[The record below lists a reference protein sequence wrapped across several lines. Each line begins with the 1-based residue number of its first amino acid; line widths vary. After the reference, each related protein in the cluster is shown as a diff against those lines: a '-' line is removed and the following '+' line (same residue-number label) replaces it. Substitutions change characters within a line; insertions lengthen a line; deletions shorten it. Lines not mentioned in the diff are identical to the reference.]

1 MKDTLLSQLRFCT
14 RLPSLP
20 SIAMKIIDL
29 AGKADTSLNQISHY
43 ISLDPALAVKIVKTA
58 NSPLYKSRHPINNIG
73 QAVNILGTN
82 GVMTIALS
90 FSLTDSLMKQSS
102 NMLNPAGSNL
112 FWRRSITSALAC
124 RALGKRLGME
134 RLLDDLFLAALL
146 QDIGILAFSALLPEE
161 YPGLFRATT
170 CHEEVYNMERGKY
183 GISHDEIGAALLAR
197 WKLPGY
203 VIDACKHSH
212 PQSSYKGG
220 SNQPGI
226 NECVAASSSI
236 AEYFLATGDEIK
248 ITAIVNVTNSSLGLD
263 QFMLVE
269 VLRDM
274 KNELQHVEELF
285 AVSIL
290 RSDQMNSLV
299 EEASELLTTR
309 TLVKMRELENK
320 VQHDGLTGAHN
331 RSHFDDTL
339 RCEFLFS
346 CQQQAPLAL
355 AMIDLDHFKVVNDT
369 YGHVA
374 GDGILVAIVKAI
386 SAKIRQTD
394 VLCRYGGEEF
404 VLILPGTSV
413 HDARHLLTRVQEN
426 IRAIAYT
433 LDSGHIIKVTASI
446 GVAVNMDHEK
456 SFESEREML
465 EAADS
470 ALYAA
475 KHAGR
480 DHIVE
485 WTPDLLSHTQ
495 R

>member
-1 MKDTLLSQLRFCT
+1 MKDTLLTQLRFCT
-14 RLPSLP
+14 KLPSLP

-29 AGKADTSLNQISHY
+29 AGRADTNLNQINHY

-58 NSPLYKSRHPINNIG
+58 NSPLYKSRHPISNIS
-73 QAVNILGTN
+73 QAVNILGMH

-102 NMLNPAGSNL
+102 NMLSPASSGL

-124 RALGKRLGME
+124 RALGKRLGMD

-146 QDIGILAFSALLPEE
+146 QDIGILAFCALLPDD
-161 YPGLFRATT
+161 YSKIITAATD
-170 CHEEVYNMERGKY
+170 HKEVYNMERNQFGL
-183 GISHDEIGAALLAR
+183 GHDELGAALLAH

-203 VIDACKHSH
+203 ILEACKRSH
-212 PQSSYKGG
+212 HVAG

-226 NECVAASSSI
+226 NECVAASGSI
-236 AEYFLATGDEIK
+236 TEYFLTPGDETK
-248 ITAIVNVTNSSLGLD
+248 ITTAIHEADSSLGLD
-263 QFMLVE
+263 KFALME
-269 VLRDM
+269 VLEDM

-285 AVSIL
+285 AISIL
-290 RSDQMNSLV
+290 NSNQLSSLV
-299 EEASELLTTR
+299 DEAREMLTTR
-309 TLVKMRELENK
+309 TLVKIRELENK

-331 RSHFDDTL
+331 RSYFDDTL
-339 RCEFLFS
+339 RSEFLFS
-346 CQQQAPLAL
+346 CQQETPLSL
-355 AMIDLDHFKVVNDT
+355 AMIDIDHFKIVNDT
-369 YGHVA
+369 HGHIA

-404 VLILPGTSV
+404 VLILPGTAAT
-413 HDARHLLTRVQEN
+413 DARNLLARIQEN
-426 IRAIAYT
+426 IKNIAYK

-446 GVAVNMDHEK
+446 GLAVNMDHEK

-475 KHAGR
+475 KHGGR
-480 DHIVE
+480 DRIME
-485 WTPDLLSHTQ
+485 WNPSLVLHTQ